1 MYERLTDDKI
11 DKETKKKLIAVL
23 CDIKRRCLNPEDKY
37 FYLYGDRGI
46 TLCEEWSGKDG
57 HKNFREWA
65 VNNGYKKG
73 LSIDRIDN
81 NKGYSPENC
90 RWATA
95 RQQAYNRRSNKLV
108 TIHGKTQT
116 VTEWAKEAGLPLGT
130 FQNRLRAGW
139 DEDRLLGPKEV
150 VLKMTKHEFRVEV
163 LKLRKEVEEYKQ
175 KIDNG
180 KLIELPCAV
189 EDTVYLIAV
198 KRPCYACWGCSDWCH
213 KDCKYTDKG
222 DLVVKEATVEKIEL
236 EKNWVNIKCRIE
248 ETNSTIN
255 SHDAWRKLADFGKTV
270 FLTPEEANKKLKELE
285 NEQR

>member
-1 MYERLTDDKI
+1 MSERLTDDKI
-11 DKETKKKLIAVL
+11 DKETKKKLIGVL

-95 RQQAYNRRSNKLV
+95 RQQAYNRRSNKLI

-116 VTEWAKEAGLPLGT
+116 VTEWAKEAGLSLGA
-130 FQNRLRAGW
+130 FQNRLRYGW
-139 DEDRLLGPKEV
+139 EEDRLLEPKQV
-150 VLKMTKHEFRVEV
+150 ILKMTKREFRVEV
-163 LKLRKEVEEYKQ
+163 LKLRKELEEYKQ

-180 KLIELPCAV
+180 KLIELPCKIGEEKFAILPNTNAIV
-189 EDTVYLIAV
+189 KGKVCVLIYQNGFLIDFGYNPD
-198 KRPCYACWGCSDWCH
+198 RFGGYS
-213 KDCKYTDKG
+213 KYTQ
-222 DLVVKEATVEKIEL
+222 LL
-236 EKNWVNIKCRIE
+236 
-248 ETNSTIN
+248 
-255 SHDAWRKLADFGKTV
+255 
-270 FLTPEEANKKLKELE
+270 PEELFDTYEEAEAKVREMEGAYK
-285 NEQR
+285 